1 MQIIAD
7 LHTHSKFSR
16 ATSKKLDLYEME
28 YWAQKKGIGLLSTSD
43 WLHPIWFKE
52 IESQLV
58 ESSTGIYELKNSQS
72 LSEEKV
78 KFILSVEISSIF
90 SQGGSLRRVHS
101 LIFAPNIKLANA
113 FYKELLKRG
122 AKLMSDGRP
131 IVGISC
137 IDLLKIA
144 LEIDK
149 NFLMIPAHVWTPW
162 FGVFGSKSGFDSLEE
177 CFGDLSKYI
186 YGVETGL
193 SSDPIMNW
201 QIKELEN
208 RSILSFSDAHSGP
221 KLGREA
227 TVFQWSKNSKFDP
240 VIRQVAL
247 SNDRGETRNSKFTFN
262 DIASAIK
269 QDKDSNME
277 IAFTMEFF
285 PEEGKYHWSGH
296 RNCNIKYSPSEVKQK
311 GEICPVCAKP
321 ITIGVENRV
330 IKLSDKQLL
339 KEDLLYQINS
349 DGLTFVYDKNKKR
362 KPFISLISL
371 LEILMELNENSPT
384 KALRQYEE
392 LTNTFSTEFK
402 ILTKE
407 PYEKIRKLGGET
419 LENAIRIV
427 RERKVYVDPG
437 YDGVFGQVKIFHEKQ
452 EKHQETQP
460 VLF

>member
-1 MQIIAD
+1 MQILAD

-28 YWAQKKGIGLLSTSD
+28 YWAQKKGIDLLSTSD

-52 IESQLV
+52 IQSQLV
-58 ESSTGIYELKNSQS
+58 ETSSVVYELKKSQS
-72 LSEEKV
+72 LSDKKV
-78 KFILSVEISSIF
+78 KFILSVEISSIY
-90 SQGGSLRRVHS
+90 SQGGSVRRVHS
-101 LIFAPNIKLANA
+101 LIFAPNFKLANA
-113 FYKELLKRG
+113 FYMELVKRG

-144 LEIDK
+144 LGIDK
-149 NFLMIPAHVWTPW
+149 NFLLIPAHAWTPW
-162 FGVFGSKSGFDSLEE
+162 FGVFGSKSGFDSLQE
-177 CFGDLSKYI
+177 CFGDMSRYI
-186 YGVETGL
+186 YAIETGL

-227 TVFQWSKNSKFDP
+227 TVFAIKTNPLTREP
-240 VIRQVAL
+240 VNVQY
-247 SNDRGETRNSKFTFN
+247 SFN
-262 DIASAIK
+262 DIASAIRQEK
-269 QDKDSNME
+269 KSNMQV
-277 IAFTMEFF
+277 AFTAEFF

-296 RNCNIKYSPSEVKQK
+296 RSCNIKYSPNDVKLK
-311 GEICPVCAKP
+311 GEICPVCARP

-330 IKLSDKQLL
+330 IKLSEKKLL

-349 DGLTFVYDKNKKR
+349 DGLTFVYDKDKKR

-384 KALRQYEE
+384 KASKQYEL

-407 PYEKIRKLGGET
+407 PYEKIRKFGGET
-419 LENAIRIV
+419 LENAIKIV

-437 YDGVFGQVKIFHEKQ
+437 YDGVFGQVKIFHDKE
-452 EKHQETQP
+452 ERHQETQQ